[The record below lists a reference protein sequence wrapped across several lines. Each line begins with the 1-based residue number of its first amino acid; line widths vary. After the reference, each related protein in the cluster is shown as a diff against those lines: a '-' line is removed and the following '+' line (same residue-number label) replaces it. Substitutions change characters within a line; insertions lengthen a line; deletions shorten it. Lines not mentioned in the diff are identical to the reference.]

1 MTWQP
6 RQSIGVVLAVALV
19 AAAITGGWRLNRAF
33 PNQSD
38 WFTGQV
44 TQSAVV
50 IDARGSL
57 SYSQGHIRGA
67 PRLWSRDLLSYSAAL
82 PGVLKSPDE
91 LIQQVTALGL
101 APGSEVV
108 VYDQGTG
115 ADAPLVAMVLTAL
128 GVNVRVLIGGY
139 DGWLAS
145 GGAVSQDHVPA
156 VSQAANPDWKLDPAL
171 LVPVDVVLQAQS
183 TDDVTLVDAR
193 DAIDFGAQ
201 HLQMAV
207 NVPAGNLAPDGALP
221 RWSEAAWL
229 MAPTGIESD
238 TPVVI
243 YGVELGQAAR
253 TWLSLRAYGIGPVQV
268 FAGPFAVLAA
278 AGLAMEAAPAGAGAR
293 ASSVCFGAA
302 PAAGP

>member
-19 AAAITGGWRLNRAF
+19 AAAMTGGWRLNRAF

-44 TQSAVV
+44 APSAMVL
-50 IDARGSL
+50 DTRGSL
-57 SYSQGHIRGA
+57 SYSKGHIPGA
-67 PRLWSRDLLSYSAAL
+67 PRLWSRDLLSYSAAR
-82 PGVLKSPDE
+82 PGVLKDPAE
-91 LIQQVTALGL
+91 IAKRVTALGL

-115 ADAPLVAMVLTAL
+115 ADAPLVALVLTAL
-128 GVNVRVLIGGY
+128 GMNVRVLVGGY
-139 DGWLAS
+139 DRWVAS
-145 GGAVSQDHVPA
+145 GGAVSQDPVP
-156 VSQAANPDWKLDPAL
+156 VISEAANPDWKLDPAL
-171 LVPVDVVLQAQS
+171 LVPMDVVLQAQS

-229 MAPTGIESD
+229 MAPTGIEAD

-243 YGVELGQAAR
+243 YGAELGQAAR
-253 TWLSLRAYGIGPVQV
+253 TWLSLRAYGVGPVQV

-278 AGLAMEAAPAGAGAR
+278 AGLAMEASAGGAAAR
-293 ASSVCFGAA
+293 TSSVCFGAV